1 MNKLIPKEKNV
12 GYDHNDLQSRIGA
25 TTAMLILFIFSI
37 PQVELSDAYHRL
49 LLLQISLIG
58 TGGLAWGLVFGR
70 KNIVA
75 GLISMTVPLGIYMLP
90 NELHRTLSLILA
102 PLAIL
107 HMIVT
112 ITLGKCVINSI
123 FSINSYTKRKSK

>member
-25 TTAMLILFIFSI
+25 ALAMLILFILSI
-37 PQVELSDAYHRL
+37 PQLEISDAYHRL

-75 GLISMTVPLGIYMLP
+75 GLISMTVPLGIYMFP
-90 NELHRTLSLILA
+90 NEIHRTLSMILA
-102 PLAIL
+102 PVAIL
-107 HMIVT
+107 HIIIT